1 MNIDIAS
8 LLTAFTFIFLAELGD
23 KTQIAT
29 IMLSSRS
36 SAIPVFSGAMLAFL
50 LIDGLSAIIG
60 GKIINF
66 IDCKW
71 INLISGL
78 VFIFLG
84 FLSFIS
90 KNEKINFKNQKIS
103 FFNTFFIISLMELGD
118 KTQITSI
125 ILAAE
130 LCSPIIVFIG
140 IMLAFS
146 IITGIG
152 IIFGMKILKLLPKKY
167 LKILTS
173 ILFILF
179 GFFFIHNTIK
189 IF

>member
-1 MNIDIAS
+1 MDAEITS
-8 LLTAFTFIFLAELGD
+8 LITAFTFILLAEIGD
-23 KTQIAT
+23 KTQLTT

-36 SAIPVFSGAMLAFL
+36 SAISVFSGAMLAFFL
-50 LIDGLSAIIG
+50 VDGLSAIIG
-60 GKIINF
+60 GKLPDF

-78 VFIFLG
+78 VFILIG
-84 FLSFIS
+84 FFSFIY
-90 KNEKINFKNQKIS
+90 KNEKIILKNQRMS
-103 FFNTFFIISLMELGD
+103 FFNTFFIVSLMELGD

-125 ILAAE
+125 VLAAE
-130 LCSPIIVFIG
+130 FCSPIIVLMG

-152 IIFGMKILKLLPKKY
+152 IIFGIKILRLLPEKY

-173 ILFILF
+173 ILFIIF
-179 GFFFIHNTIK
+179 GSFFIYNG
-189 IF
+189 IFKT